1 MEVDLTELLNSYEV
15 VPVSLSDP
23 FKSLVVDPSTMV
35 VLRVI
40 PIIGFI
46 ALLMAAVWR
55 QSKKIPVKAFSKLN
69 ETNKLEADN
78 VVDLTMIG
86 IEESRDSE

>member
-1 MEVDLTELLNSYEV
+1 MEFDLTELLNSYEV

-35 VLRVI
+35 VLRFI

-46 ALLMAAVWR
+46 ALLMAAVWI
-55 QSKKIPVKAFSKLN
+55 QSKKKSSK
-69 ETNKLEADN
+69 
-78 VVDLTMIG
+78 
-86 IEESRDSE
+86 SF

>member
-35 VLRVI
+35 VFRFI

-46 ALLMAAVWR
+46 AFTNGIGMDTE
-55 QSKKIPVKAFSKLN
+55 QKNPSKSF
-69 ETNKLEADN
+69 
-78 VVDLTMIG
+78 
-86 IEESRDSE
+86 